1 MAIAPSDPGK
11 AAASD
16 LDRAPLALEP
26 YALTPQRRALLAT
39 IRYAEGTWIGGT
51 NEGYWM
57 LYGGG
62 RFRSLARH
70 PEITVHRRYSSA
82 AAGAYQLLPG
92 TWRAAASRLRLRDFS
107 ARSQDMAAI
116 YLVEQ
121 RGVLARLDQQG
132 LSGAVLDR
140 LAREWASLPT
150 QTGRSFYGQPVK
162 SRRALQAFYASQL
175 KLALRPQAVG
185 A

>member
-1 MAIAPSDPGK
+1 M
-11 AAASD
+11 
-16 LDRAPLALEP
+16 
-26 YALTPQRRALLAT
+26 
-39 IRYAEGTWIGGT
+39 
-51 NEGYWM
+51 
-57 LYGGG
+57 
-62 RFRSLARH
+62 
-70 PEITVHRRYSSA
+70 HRRYSSA

-92 TWRAAASRLRLRDFS
+92 TWRAAASRLRLRAFS